1 MGRKDGDSRRK
12 LELVQSSFFVGLK
25 ERVRLVIIRLQ
36 MREGDWMKNQGALCA
51 LFGGAIWGLSGT
63 CGQFLFTNSS
73 LSSLALTWIRMLIA
87 GIVLTLLSLVKDR
100 EKVEQIVTNKKDGIR
115 CIIFGVCQEKCVF
128 NIL

>member
-115 CIIFGVCQEKCVF
+115 CESVI
-128 NIL
+128 

>member
-1 MGRKDGDSRRK
+1 
-12 LELVQSSFFVGLK
+12 
-25 ERVRLVIIRLQ
+25 
-36 MREGDWMKNQGALCA
+36 MKNQGALCA

-73 LSSLALTWIRMLIA
+73 LSPLALTWIRMLIA

-100 EKVEQIVTNKKDGIR
+100 EKVEQIVTSKKDGIR